1 MPVCVGYF
9 SVSFGFGAMEVKGLT
24 VADAGGNLK
33 IDAPFKGSAK
43 FEFDWDGSA
52 EKNIVLTFTAA
63 E

>member
-1 MPVCVGYF
+1 
-9 SVSFGFGAMEVKGLT
+9 MEVKGLT